1 MVRALGIDTRKVL
14 LAVFAS
20 GSALAA
26 LGGVFGAP
34 ILGPGPGV
42 DESVLVLSLVVVVV
56 GGLGSVSGA
65 LLGALLIGQV
75 QTLGVAVVPEYAP
88 FLLFGTMLVV
98 LAVRPAGL
106 LSLTKR
112 TAG

>member
-1 MVRALGIDTRKVL
+1 
-14 LAVFAS
+14 
-20 GSALAA
+20 
-26 LGGVFGAP
+26 VFGAP

-42 DESVLVLSLVVVVV
+42 DETVLVLSLVVVVV
-56 GGLGSVSGA
+56 GGLGSVTGA

-106 LSLTKR
+106 VSLTR
-112 TAG
+112 RQSA